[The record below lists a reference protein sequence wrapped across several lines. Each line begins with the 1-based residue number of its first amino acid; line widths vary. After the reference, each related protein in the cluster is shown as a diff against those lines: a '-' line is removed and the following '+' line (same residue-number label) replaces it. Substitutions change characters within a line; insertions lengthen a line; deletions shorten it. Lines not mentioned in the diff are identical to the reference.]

1 MISGERGKQ
10 QKARHVFMGLSKSRA
25 AFTSCGALADGF
37 SSKHRLRAGLS
48 YGCRSLPSPMVS
60 MGRW

>member
-48 YGCRSLPSPMVS
+48 YGCRSLP
-60 MGRW
+60 W